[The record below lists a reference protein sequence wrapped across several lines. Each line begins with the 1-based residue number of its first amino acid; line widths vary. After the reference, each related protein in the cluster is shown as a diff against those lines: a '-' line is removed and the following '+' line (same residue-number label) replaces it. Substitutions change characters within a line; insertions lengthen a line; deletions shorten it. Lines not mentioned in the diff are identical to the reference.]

1 MSGRILLVDD
11 DPMVRGLGERM
22 INALG
27 FTCESVA
34 DGFAAL
40 AKLKAADGAYRAV
53 VTDLMM
59 PKMDGN
65 ELLDAL
71 ATHYPGLPVVVAS
84 GDSVAA
90 DALRGRRLPG
100 RSVLV
105 KPYRLRELGDSLH
118 AAIAGHEPCH
128 GKGHA
133 VAKEIGA

>member
-22 INALG
+22 IKALG
-27 FTCESVA
+27 FTCDSVA
-34 DGFAAL
+34 DGLAAL
-40 AKLKAADGAYRAV
+40 AKLEAADGAYRAV

-65 ELLDAL
+65 ELLNAL
-71 ATHYPGLPVVVAS
+71 ASQYPGLPVVVAS
-84 GDSVAA
+84 GDSVAT

-105 KPYRLRELGDSLH
+105 KPYRLRELGNSLH
-118 AAIAGHEPCH
+118 AAIAAREPSH
-128 GKGHA
+128 GTGVA
-133 VAKEIGA
+133 VREEIGA

>member
-27 FTCESVA
+27 FACDSVG

-40 AKLKAADGAYRAV
+40 AKLEAAEGGYRAV

-71 ATHYPGLPVVVAS
+71 ASQYPGLPVVVAS

-118 AAIAGHEPCH
+118 AAIASRETSHDAAR
-128 GKGHA
+128 A
-133 VAKEIGA
+133 VGKEIGA